1 MEKLGHSM
9 DRITK
14 GKYFFPIHEKSNLK
28 YIDGLRISNSQVKRL
43 ERELKNLKE
52 EVSLLQLRRSLLNI
66 SNGT

>member
-14 GKYFFPIHEKSNLK
+14 GKNFFPKHEKSNLK

-52 EVSLLQLRRSLLNI
+52 EVSASQLR
-66 SNGT
+66 

>member
-14 GKYFFPIHEKSNLK
+14 GKNFLIAQEKSNLK
-28 YIDGLRISNSQVKRL
+28 FLDGLRISNSQVKRL

-52 EVSLLQLRRSLLNI
+52 EVSATQSKRSFLYI